1 MKASLVF
8 LVIQFEDELG
18 SVVEGEVPE
27 LTSLV
32 VPRPRFAVAST
43 NAPFKGLIAAGPDI
57 EIE

>member
-1 MKASLVF
+1 M
-8 LVIQFEDELG
+8 IQFEDELG